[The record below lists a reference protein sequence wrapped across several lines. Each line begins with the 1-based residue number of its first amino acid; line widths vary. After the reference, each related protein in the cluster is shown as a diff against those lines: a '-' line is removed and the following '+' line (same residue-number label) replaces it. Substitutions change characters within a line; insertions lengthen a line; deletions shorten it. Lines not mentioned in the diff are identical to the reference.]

1 MFKIGGS
8 AHPGISGHR
17 GPGPRISGHRGRG
30 PRISGALDEPMAEHS
45 SFRIGGP
52 ADLYVR
58 PADTDEAA
66 EVLRICAQESVPWF
80 LLGGG
85 TNILV
90 SDRGIRGVVVDMG
103 LLTGIHADGPR
114 VAARGGTPV
123 SDVAGFAL
131 AHGLSGMEFAYS
143 LPGSIGGAVWMNA
156 RCYGAEIS
164 DVLEYVDYLGSD
176 LALRRYTMTKEEWS
190 YKRSPFQDGRRLIL
204 EAGLRLVPG
213 AHNDIEALMLSHHED
228 RERKGHFLHP
238 CAGSIFKNNRAFG
251 APTGQLIDSLGL
263 KGRRIGGAQVAP
275 FHGNIIINTGT
286 AQAADVRALIELVEA
301 EVRARLGFELERE
314 VILVGD
320 WE

>member
-17 GPGPRISGHRGRG
+17 GRR
-30 PRISGALDEPMAEHS
+30 PRISGALGEPMAEHS

-58 PADTDEAA
+58 PADADEAA

-90 SDRGIRGVVVDMG
+90 SDSGIRGVVVDLG
-103 LLTGIHADGPR
+103 LLTGIRADGPR
-114 VAARGGTPV
+114 VVARGGTPV

-131 AHGLSGMEFAYS
+131 ARGLSGMEFAHS
-143 LPGSIGGAVWMNA
+143 LPGSVGGAVWMNA
-156 RCYGAEIS
+156 RCYGAEMS
-164 DVLEYVDYLGSD
+164 DVLEYVDYLGPD
-176 LALRRYTMTKEEWS
+176 LALRRYTMDKEEWS
-190 YKRSPFQDGRRLIL
+190 YKRSPFQDGRHLIL

-213 AHNDIEALMLSHHED
+213 AHNEIEALMFSHRTD

-275 FHGNIIINTGT
+275 FHGNIIINTGE
-286 AQAADVRALIELVEA
+286 ARAADVRALIELVEA